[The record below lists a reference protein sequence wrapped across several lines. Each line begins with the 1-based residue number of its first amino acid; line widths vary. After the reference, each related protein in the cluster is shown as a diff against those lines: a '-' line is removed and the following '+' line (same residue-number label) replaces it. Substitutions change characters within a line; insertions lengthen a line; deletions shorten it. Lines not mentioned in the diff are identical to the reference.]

1 MAKAASPGPLQS
13 YDLSTTRTLYL
24 PLLLSAQVSPLLII
38 FSDSPRCLCI
48 FSLTH
53 TKNLP
58 KMEPSGQQ
66 FLSCTHS
73 HTSPTVE
80 RLPRMPERGRLHAPQ
95 DWNKGRVYS
104 LKGHTRG
111 AAFLTLSISKAGF
124 NHRPRGTGLA
134 PITGRGLQEPFC
146 PHRLPGSVRTTE
158 LCVRGYRERLRP
170 STQLLIKTTGHLL
183 PQASLSPRS
192 TVTQRDSWRDT
203 AKNVTHAQGR
213 LGSW

>member
-1 MAKAASPGPLQS
+1 MPLHI
-13 YDLSTTRTLYL
+13 LS
-24 PLLLSAQVSPLLII
+24 LS
-38 FSDSPRCLCI
+38 
-48 FSLTH
+48 H

-80 RLPRMPERGRLHAPQ
+80 RLPCMPERNRLHTPRG
-95 DWNKGRVYS
+95 WNEGRVYS
-104 LKGHTRG
+104 LEGHTTG
-111 AAFLTLSISKAGF
+111 AAFLTLSLSKAGF
-124 NHRPRGTGLA
+124 NHRPRGAGLA
-134 PITGRGLQEPFC
+134 PITCRGLQEPFC

-158 LCVRGYRERLRP
+158 LRVRGYCECLRP

-192 TVTQRDSWRDT
+192 TVTPKRLLEGHSQECDT
-203 AKNVTHAQGR
+203 CTRQAGVMVAPG
-213 LGSW
+213 LADGP